1 MSSAYHH
8 KVKQAINFLRETVLG
23 GDLKVTLAFSHQ
35 NEDAITISL
44 AQKAGIPFSVF
55 TLDTYKLFEESL
67 AYQKEIE
74 SFFGITIK
82 PFSANHEAIKT
93 LEEKVG
99 EYGIFDS
106 VELRKECCR
115 VRKLVPLKNALHGY
129 DAWISG
135 IRVAQ
140 SITRNETKLLEYDEM
155 FYLLKLNPIA
165 FFSDEDVEQYI
176 KENDI
181 PSNSLYAKG
190 FKSIGCQPCSRAI
203 QEGEDIRAGRWW
215 WENPEHKE
223 CGLHVNTKFK

>member
-55 TLDTYKLFEESL
+55 TLDTQKLFEESL
-67 AYQKEIE
+67 AYQAQIE
-74 SFFGITIK
+74 KLFGITIK
-82 PFSANHEAIKT
+82 PFSANSEAIKT

-115 VRKLVPLKNALHGY
+115 VRKLIPLKNALSGY

-135 IRVAQ
+135 IRIAQ
-140 SITRNETKLLEYDEM
+140 SITRNETKLQEKDEI

>member
-74 SFFGITIK
+74 SFFGITIR
-82 PFSANHEAIKT
+82 PWSANGVAIKT
-93 LEEKVG
+93 LEDKVG

-115 VRKLVPLKNALHGY
+115 VRKLVPLKNALSGY
-129 DAWISG
+129 NAWISG
-135 IRVAQ
+135 IRIAQ

-190 FKSIGCQPCSRAI
+190 FKSIGCQPCTRAI
-203 QEGEDIRAGRWW
+203 KEGEDIRAGRWW

>member
-1 MSSAYHH
+1 MSNTYHN
-8 KVKQAINFLRETVLG
+8 KVKEAISFLRESVLG
-23 GDLKVTLAFSHQ
+23 GELKVTLAFSHQ

-55 TLDTYKLFEESL
+55 TLDTYKLFAESL
-67 AYQKEIE
+67 AYQAQIE
-74 SFFGITIK
+74 KFFGIIIK
-82 PFSANHEAIKT
+82 PFSATDEAIKT
-93 LEEKVG
+93 LEEKIG

-115 VRKLVPLKNALHGY
+115 VRKLVPLKNALSGN

-135 IRVAQ
+135 IRIAQ
-140 SITRNETKLLEYDEM
+140 SITRNETKLQEKDEM
-155 FYLLKLNPIA
+155 FHLLKLNPIA
-165 FFSDEDVEQYI
+165 FFSDEDVERFI

-190 FKSIGCQPCSRAI
+190 FKSIGCQPCTRAI

-223 CGLHVNTKFK
+223 CGLHVKKEIK

>member
-8 KVKQAINFLRETVLG
+8 KVKQAINFLKESVLG
-23 GDLKVTLAFSHQ
+23 GELKVTLAFSHQ

-44 AQKAGIPFSVF
+44 AKKAGISFSVF

-74 SFFGITIK
+74 KFFGIEIK
-82 PFSANHEAIKT
+82 PFRADAEAIRT

-115 VRKLVPLKNALHGY
+115 VRKLVPLKNALSGY

-135 IRVAQ
+135 IRIAQ
-140 SITRNETKLLEYDEM
+140 SITRNETKLLEHDKI
-155 FYLLKLNPIA
+155 FHLLKLNPIA
-165 FFSDEDVEQYI
+165 LFSDADVERYI
-176 KENDI
+176 KENTI
-181 PSNSLYAKG
+181 PSNSLYTKG
-190 FKSIGCQPCSRAI
+190 FKSIGCQPCTRAI

-223 CGLHVNTKFK
+223 CGLHVKKEIK